1 MIIMELGQFRLGMR
15 TVKTGI
21 AVAICILIFH
31 YSGRGTPM
39 IASLSAV
46 FALREDVETTVKFGK
61 SRILGNSIGA
71 LIAALFI
78 FIQGQLG
85 SSFLIELIGI
95 PFCIMFI
102 IIICDGINYNSGIIG
117 AIATLLI
124 IYFSIPNNETFIY
137 ALERVGDTLIG
148 TFIAITINHLIRTP
162 AHEEVKEIKADLK
175 TLDEEKAELEELLN
189 DTKPKNSK
197 KK

>member
-1 MIIMELGQFRLGMR
+1 MELGQFRLGMR

-71 LIAALFI
+71 LFAALFI

-95 PFCIMFI
+95 PFCIMLI
-102 IIICDGINYNSGIIG
+102 IVICDGINYNAGIIG

-124 IYFSIPNNETFIY
+124 IYFSIPTNETFIY
-137 ALERVGDTLIG
+137 ALERVGDTFIG
-148 TFIAITINHLIRTP
+148 TFIAIAINHLIRTP
-162 AHEEVKEIKADLK
+162 AHEEIEEIKEDIE
-175 TLDEEKAELEELLN
+175 TLDQEKEELEDLL
-189 DTKPKNSK
+189 KEVEPK
-197 KK
+197 KKK

>member
-1 MIIMELGQFRLGMR
+1 MELGQFRLGMR

-102 IIICDGINYNSGIIG
+102 IIICDGIIG

-137 ALERVGDTLIG
+137 ALERVGDTFIG